1 MQDSTTVLIA
11 GKACRYPLGLGKWA
25 LSLASLISL
34 GLTPPCWGQ
43 TSVFGQQEM
52 DQSLF
57 MAIARPYG
65 EHQGEKNYDLLIL
78 YQIPGQ
84 RPCWQE
90 IPGTPTLVDPL
101 LLNFDFT
108 DICER
113 STDSNGYS
121 IRIDGQDFG
130 LDYLL
135 RVVERQG
142 ELVLLGT
149 NRRNP
154 AQPEVVIGRTK
165 GLAAGFM
172 KIHLDPGWRFT
183 KRTYG
188 ARILSHIYL
197 TGDRAVIN
205 ATLNATPP
213 ITPKPMLSYPATPPV
228 SPAPQE
234 LIFTAPIRQPAPP
247 SVSSPQSQVLPAIP
261 NLSSN
266 SSQESPLRTPIAP
279 TLTASS
285 SRLLPPPP
293 AAPKPTPTT
302 GWGMNADTSDDAGS
316 LLPSTPNAS
325 MPTTNPP
332 VAPSPGW
339 SNRANRLFN
348 PSPNP
353 ASSRQPVN
361 TIVTNP
367 SVSSPSLL
375 NSQSLRVLALTATP
389 IQQQQVR
396 SLYPEA
402 FNTNYRGQRALQIG
416 RFSSQ
421 ENAQQALQNL
431 QGVGIQG
438 MIVP

>member
-1 MQDSTTVLIA
+1 MMRDSDFVLIA
-11 GKACRYPLGLGKWA
+11 GQRFRHCSPLGPWLAIVSSLVTLGFT
-25 LSLASLISL
+25 SPS
-34 GLTPPCWGQ
+34 WGQ
-43 TSVFGQQEM
+43 TAVFGQQEM
-52 DQSLF
+52 DQSLLI
-57 MAIARPYG
+57 AIARPYG
-65 EHQGEKNYDLLIL
+65 EHKGEKKYDLLIL

-90 IPGTPTLVDPL
+90 TPGTPTLVDPL

-154 AQPEVVIGRTK
+154 AQPEVVIGRTR
-165 GLAAGFM
+165 GLAPGFM

-205 ATLNATPP
+205 AAPNATPP
-213 ITPKPMLSYPATPPV
+213 SSPNPMLSYPATPPV
-228 SPAPQE
+228 PPVTPAPQE
-234 LIFTAPIRQPAPP
+234 LIFTAPLHQSLPTPP
-247 SVSSPQSQVLPAIP
+247 PVSSPQSQAVPPLPK
-261 NLSSN
+261 LSPDA
-266 SSQESPLRTPIAP
+266 PLRTPIAP
-279 TLTASS
+279 SLTASS
-285 SRLLPPPP
+285 GRLLPPPP
-293 AAPKPTPTT
+293 AAPQPTPTT
-302 GWGMNADTSDDAGS
+302 GWGMPPDSASDTDDAGS
-316 LLPSTPNAS
+316 LLPSTSNAPI
-325 MPTTNPP
+325 PTTRPP
-332 VAPSPGW
+332 VSTSPAWGNR
-339 SNRANRLFN
+339 SNRIFN
-348 PSPNP
+348 SSLNP
-353 ASSRQPVN
+353 AAPRPPVN
-361 TIVTNP
+361 TVVT
-367 SVSSPSLL
+367 SPPV

-389 IQQQQVR
+389 FQQQQVR